1 MLHTPQARRLDTTSV
16 VGNLPWP
23 RSRLYTEQAYE
34 KRFNRRCRT
43 CICTYVCTTQIRT
56 DARTDTYLLANLLA
70 DLFLAPVRQHPNV
83 RPPRPRATQTGT
95 AQSTV
100 VFRRKKKER
109 NPTPSPDD
117 RPSVCGD
124 LSSTG
129 MSNVGRRTTALG
141 ALLGARAA
149 RVCAGV
155 CVCVRALRESRRVVS
170 CRIRVTATAHR

>member
-109 NPTPSPDD
+109 NPTSSPDD

-149 RVCAGV
+149 GVCAGV
-155 CVCVRALRESRRVVS
+155 CVCAGAEGGAACRVVS
-170 CRIRVTATAHR
+170 N